1 MSQDNTQTDTSQQ
14 EYKTIEEA
22 VFGEESSENNVESA
36 FTEGNT
42 GNEETA
48 APEESGQP
56 AQEITPDDNND
67 DTRYQYWQSQADK
80 LKNENAQLRNAYAQQ
95 AQQSPRQA
103 QPQVNE
109 QQTMEEFPPPPQKPQ
124 KPRNWNREEAYN
136 DPSSD
141 SAGYLDAVDSW
152 RDDMSE
158 YNTIRSQYDNAV
170 VQEKFDKMENQRVES
185 AKKQEAAQIA
195 AKQQAEISSYVTGHH
210 GMSDAE
216 ANDFMTKMSDPASIN
231 IDNLVQ
237 LYRMQQGNAAPQ
249 QSNAPASPS
258 QSFQQTKNAQQVPS
272 PMGVMPSG
280 QSNADGRSMEDK
292 MMDSMVGNFN
302 EKNPWK

>member
-14 EYKTIEEA
+14 EYQTIEEA

-56 AQEITPDDNND
+56 AQETTPDVNND

-95 AQQSPRQA
+95 AQQSQQQV

-109 QQTMEEFPPPPQKPQ
+109 QQAMEEFPPPPQKPQ

-158 YNTIRSQYDNAV
+158 YNTIRSQYDNAL
-170 VQEKFDKMENQRVES
+170 VQEKFDKMELQRVEN
-185 AKKQEAAQIA
+185 AKRFQARQAQS
-195 AKQQAEISSYVTGHH
+195 QQSQQIKEHVMGHY
-210 GMSDAE
+210 GMDENTAH
-216 ANDFMTKMSDPASIN
+216 DFMDKMSNPKSLN
-231 IDNLVQ
+231 IDNLVK
-237 LYRMQQGNAAPQ
+237 LYNLQNGGAAQ
-249 QSNAPASPS
+249 TQTAPAQPS
-258 QSFQQTKNAQQVPS
+258 DSFRQVQNAQQVPS

-280 QSNADGRSMEDK
+280 QANNDGRSPEDRI
-292 MMDSMVGNFN
+292 MDSLIGNF
-302 EKNPWK
+302 ESKNPWK